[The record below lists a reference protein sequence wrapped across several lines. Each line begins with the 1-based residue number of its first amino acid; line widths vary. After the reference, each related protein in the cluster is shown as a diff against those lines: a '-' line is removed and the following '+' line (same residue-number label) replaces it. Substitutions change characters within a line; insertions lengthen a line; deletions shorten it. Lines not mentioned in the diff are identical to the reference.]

1 MSVFLEISI
10 EPIKSVHSVCNLCF
24 LDDNV
29 EFSNKSNMPRNAS
42 QPSFTTH
49 VSGLPKNGSVP
60 FFDRIRKTSASER
73 YRPTLQAIKNA
84 SRASMTSNGEL
95 RKSMHLK
102 LSTASFGNNNCDDMW
117 SNVSAFHPF
126 GSYLNVRVD
135 N

>member
-1 MSVFLEISI
+1 
-10 EPIKSVHSVCNLCF
+10 
-24 LDDNV
+24 
-29 EFSNKSNMPRNAS
+29 MPRNAS

-84 SRASMTSNGEL
+84 SRASMTSNGDL
-95 RKSMHLK
+95 KKSMHLK

-117 SNVSAFHPF
+117 SNVSKSKFSQIF
-126 GSYLNVRVD
+126 FSVTFTTYYNIKYYF
-135 N
+135 